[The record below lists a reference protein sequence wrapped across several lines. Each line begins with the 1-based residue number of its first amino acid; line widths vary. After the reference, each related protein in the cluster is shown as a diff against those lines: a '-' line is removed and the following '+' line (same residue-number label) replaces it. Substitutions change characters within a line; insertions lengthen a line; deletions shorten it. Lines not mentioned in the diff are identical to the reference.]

1 MKQLQK
7 PIKTIVDLM
16 KGVCI
21 ILKIEPVMVPDP
33 KETQKVMPDWWLT
46 SIGGKVLGNKHI
58 VRIMTTTDPT
68 KLDPDVMKQFELH
81 LERENLTA
89 KKVSSASVAAKGIFA
104 WLMAVRNYY
113 FVYRNTEPIRDKL
126 IFADL

>member
-1 MKQLQK
+1 
-7 PIKTIVDLM
+7 M

-81 LERENLTA
+81 LEKENLTA